1 MKPITA
7 LLSGSLALAA
17 SLCAG
22 SCNILGPVILLA
34 QGPDKTPA
42 QFILPKE
49 CSAVIAIDDRG
60 SVLPQRTLRDV
71 IGKSAEEAILA
82 QQLVREMVAS
92 RLASAV
98 MARER
103 TGEPMGIA
111 EIGKAVNADIVIYVA
126 MERFTL
132 SEDGSS
138 LSPIAIGRVKIIE
151 SKSGKRLG
159 PPENGPPPDFY
170 TLTVHLPPQGGV
182 APTTSNELALMQ
194 NLARVTGEY
203 LSRMF
208 WDSEKI
214 TEPTKISEK

>member
-7 LLSGSLALAA
+7 MLSLSLAAA
-17 SLCAG
+17 AALSAG
-22 SCNILGPVILLA
+22 SCNIIGPVLLLA
-34 QGPDKTPA
+34 QGPEKTKA

-49 CSAVIAIDDRG
+49 CSAVIAIDDRA
-60 SVLPQRTLRDV
+60 SVLQQRSLRDM
-71 IGKSAEEAILA
+71 IGKSAEEDMLG
-82 QQLVREMVAS
+82 QNLVREMIAS

-126 MERFTL
+126 MEQFTL

-138 LSPIAIGRVKIIE
+138 LSPLAVARVKIIE
-151 SKSGKRLG
+151 SKTGKRLG

-182 APTTSNELALMQ
+182 APTTTNELNMLQ
-194 NLARVTGEY
+194 NLARVTGVY

-214 TEPTKISEK
+214 TEPTKLESK